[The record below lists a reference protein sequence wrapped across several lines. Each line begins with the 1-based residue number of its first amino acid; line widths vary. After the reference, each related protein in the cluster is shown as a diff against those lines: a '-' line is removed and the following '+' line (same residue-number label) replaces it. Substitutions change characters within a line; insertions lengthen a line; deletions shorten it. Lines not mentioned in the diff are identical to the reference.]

1 MAKLQKTSVEMEG
14 RFEERWVLVE
24 DEPPAWED
32 GRELRVAG
40 TRVTRMT
47 GPRRVSGAAR
57 YVSDV
62 VLPGML
68 QGVVVRSPHAHA
80 SVELN
85 AEAARAVPGVHAVLT
100 AADRPKVFA
109 SEPAFAGA
117 PVAALA
123 CDGAAS
129 ARAGVRALAARYEQL
144 GFVVSTEQALSEQRL
159 QEDPVEDESGDVE
172 AGMAEADVIVEAEYA
187 TGAQIHHAL
196 EPHCAVVQWLGDEL
210 HAFVS
215 TQGIWDA
222 RQQLAQAFDLD
233 PDRVHVTCEFM
244 GGGFGAKQGATTE
257 GMIAAFLSRA
267 AGGRPVRVFNDRRAE
282 AVAAGHR
289 ASTEQTYRIG
299 ARRDG
304 TLTAIE
310 VTSVVAN
317 PMRGWVNP
325 TTIPARTLYRCPN
338 VRAQAIPLKIDV
350 EPSNAFRAP
359 GIMEGTFGYES
370 ALDELAAALSLD
382 PLDLRRAN
390 HVDVDQ
396 VSGLPYTAKHLST
409 CIDRAAELAGWPE
422 RDALRDREHEDGRR
436 RGLGAACQIWWGG
449 GGPPAHA
456 LVRMGHD
463 GVVTVVTGAQDIG
476 TGVTTAFAQVAAE
489 ELGLPLDRVRVE
501 VGSTRYGV
509 YAPVS
514 GGSQT
519 MPSVAPAVRSA
530 AYDLRAKLLELAGD
544 VFEVSPDDLR
554 IVDGSF
560 VSLDGGL
567 REPIVEV
574 TGKLGKA
581 QLVGTGSRG
590 PNPDGMRVNTFGC
603 QIAQVAV
610 DVATGEITVERI
622 VAVHDIG
629 RVIAPLQA
637 RSQVEGGV
645 LQGLGFALMEE
656 RVIDPTT
663 GTVVNANLEDY
674 KLPTHADCPEIV
686 VEFVDRPDPHASTL
700 GLKGLGEPPI
710 VPTAPAVANAVYH
723 ATGVRVRTSPIT
735 RRRFLEARAG

>member
-24 DEPPAWED
+24 EEPPAWED
-32 GRELRVAG
+32 EREFSVSGKRVS
-40 TRVTRMT
+40 RLT

-62 VLPGML
+62 SLPGML
-68 QGVVVRSPHAHA
+68 QGIVVRSPHAHA
-80 SVELN
+80 SVELDL
-85 AEAARAVPGVHAVLT
+85 AAARAVPGVHAVL
-100 AADRPKVFA
+100 ASADLPKVF
-109 SEPAFAGA
+109 SGEPAFAGA
-117 PVAALA
+117 PIAALA
-123 CDGAAS
+123 CDDAAS
-129 ARAGVRALAARYEQL
+129 ARAAVKALAAGYEQL
-144 GFVVSTEQALSEQRL
+144 GFVVSTEQALAEQRL

-172 AGMAEADVIVEAEYA
+172 AGMAEADVIIEAEYA
-187 TGAQIHHAL
+187 TGAQVHHAL

-222 RQQLAQAFDLD
+222 RQQLARAFELD

-257 GMIAAFLSRA
+257 GLIAAYLSRA
-267 AGGRPVRVFNDRRAE
+267 AGGRAVRVFNDRRAE

-299 ARRDG
+299 ARTDG

-310 VTSVVAN
+310 VTSVIAN
-317 PMRGWVNP
+317 PMSGWVNP
-325 TTIPARTLYRCPN
+325 TTIPARTLYRCAN

-359 GIMEGTFGYES
+359 GVMEGTFGYES
-370 ALDELAAALSLD
+370 ALDELATALSLD
-382 PLDLRRAN
+382 PLALRRAN
-390 HVDVDQ
+390 DVDVDQ
-396 VSGLPYTAKHLST
+396 VSGLPYTAKHLSV
-409 CIDRAAELAGWPE
+409 CIDRAAELAGWAE
-422 RDALRDREHEDGRR
+422 RDALRDREHPDGRR

-530 AYDLRAKLLELAGD
+530 AFDLRAKLLELAGD

-554 IVDGSF
+554 IVDGAF
-560 VSLDGGL
+560 VSLDGAL

-603 QIAQVAV
+603 QVAQVAV
-610 DVATGEITVERI
+610 DVETGEITVERI
-622 VAVHDIG
+622 IAVHDIG

-637 RSQVEGGV
+637 SSQVHGGV

-710 VPTAPAVANAVYH
+710 VPTAPAIANAVYH
-723 ATGVRVRTSPIT
+723 ATGVRVRTAPIT

>member
-1 MAKLQKTSVEMEG
+1 MRSSRTA
-14 RFEERWVLVE
+14 
-24 DEPPAWED
+24 
-32 GRELRVAG
+32 RVA
-40 TRVTRMT
+40 
-47 GPRRVSGAAR
+47 
-57 YVSDV
+57 
-62 VLPGML
+62 
-68 QGVVVRSPHAHA
+68 
-80 SVELN
+80 
-85 AEAARAVPGVHAVLT
+85 
-100 AADRPKVFA
+100 
-109 SEPAFAGA
+109 
-117 PVAALA
+117 
-123 CDGAAS
+123 
-129 ARAGVRALAARYEQL
+129 
-144 GFVVSTEQALSEQRL
+144 
-159 QEDPVEDESGDVE
+159 
-172 AGMAEADVIVEAEYA
+172 
-187 TGAQIHHAL
+187 
-196 EPHCAVVQWLGDEL
+196 QWLGDEL
-210 HAFVS
+210 HAYVS

-222 RQQLAQAFDLD
+222 RDEYARAFGLD

-257 GMIAAFLSRA
+257 GMIAAYLSRA
-267 AGGRPVRVFNDRRAE
+267 AAGRAVRVFNDRRAE
-282 AVAAGHR
+282 GVAAGHR
-289 ASTEQTYRIG
+289 SQIHEQTYRIG

-310 VTSVVAN
+310 VTSVIVN
-317 PMRGWVNP
+317 PMRGW
-325 TTIPARTLYRCPN
+325 
-338 VRAQAIPLKIDV
+338 ID
-350 EPSNAFRAP
+350 PDDDP
-359 GIMEGTFGYES
+359 G
-370 ALDELAAALSLD
+370 AHALSLRQRSRAVD
-382 PLDLRRAN
+382 SPAARRRAVERVPRAGDHGG
-390 HVDVDQ
+390 HVRLRERARRARGRALARSARPAARQRRRGSTRSAVCRTRPRT
-396 VSGLPYTAKHLST
+396 SRPASTAPPSWP
-409 CIDRAAELAGWPE
+409 AGPE
-422 RDALRDREHEDGRR
+422 RDALREREHPDGRR

-476 TGVTTAFAQVAAE
+476 TGVTTAFAQIAAE

-509 YAPVS
+509 YAPS
-514 GGSQT
+514 
-519 MPSVAPAVRSA
+519 RA
-530 AYDLRAKLLELAGD
+530 ARRRCRPWRPRCARPPYDLRGKLLELAGD
-544 VFEVSPDDLR
+544 VFEVAPDDLQ
-554 IVDGSF
+554 IVDGAF
-560 VSLDGGL
+560 VSLDGAL

-610 DVATGEITVERI
+610 DVATGEITVERV

-686 VEFVDRPDPHASTL
+686 VEFINRPDPHASTL

-710 VPTAPAVANAVYH
+710 VPTAPAIANAIYH

-735 RRRFLEARAG
+735 RRRFLEARSG